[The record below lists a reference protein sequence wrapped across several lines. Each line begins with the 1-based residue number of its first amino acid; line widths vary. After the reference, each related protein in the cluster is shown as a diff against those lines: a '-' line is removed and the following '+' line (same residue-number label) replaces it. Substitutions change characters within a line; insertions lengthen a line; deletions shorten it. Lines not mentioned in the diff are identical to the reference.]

1 MINRVFKYVLL
12 IALVQIHTAANAESL
27 YSESTFRPLASDKRA
42 HLPGDAL
49 TVMIYETSS
58 ATTSADTSLQ
68 KKNEIGVQAGINQ
81 RNPQKG
87 SIATNT
93 NFDGGGT
100 VQRSGKLLAQMT
112 VTVTKVAENGDL
124 WVSGQQLLEINSDKQ
139 MIKIEGRVRTLDIS
153 DTNTVLSYRLA
164 QAKVS
169 YVGEGALSDHQR
181 PGYISRFFSW
191 IGL

>member
-1 MINRVFKYVLL
+1 MNKLFRLILCLTFL
-12 IALVQIHTAANAESL
+12 IAALSAQAESL
-27 YSESTFRPLASDKRA
+27 YSESNFRPLASDKRS

-49 TVMIYETSS
+49 TVMIYENSS
-58 ATTSADTSLQ
+58 ASTNADTSLQ
-68 KKNEIGVQAGINQ
+68 KKNDIGIQASVNQ
-81 RNPQKG
+81 RNPQKASIG
-87 SIATNT
+87 SNT

-124 WVSGQQLLEINSDKQ
+124 WVAGQQLLEINSDKQ
-139 MIKIEGRVRTLDIS
+139 MIKVEGRVRTLDIS

-164 QAKVS
+164 DAKVS
-169 YVGEGALSDHQR
+169 YIGEGALADHQR
-181 PGYISRFFSW
+181 PGYISRFFTW